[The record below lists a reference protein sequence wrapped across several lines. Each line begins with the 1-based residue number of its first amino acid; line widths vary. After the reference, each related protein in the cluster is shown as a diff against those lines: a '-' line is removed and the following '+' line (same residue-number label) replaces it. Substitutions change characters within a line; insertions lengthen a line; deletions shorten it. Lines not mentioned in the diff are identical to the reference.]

1 MSKNDYK
8 NFNVVSLFSGCG
20 GMDLGFSQG
29 FDYLNE
35 KFEPLPFNIAW
46 ANDYDRFAMEVYNR
60 NFETQLQA
68 LDIREVDFEDVDI
81 GGQDVDVL
89 IAGFPC
95 QEFSLSGPRNGL
107 TSERGKLYLEI
118 SRALKTFRP
127 KIFMAENVPGIEQPP
142 IILETIIKALSD
154 AETASY
160 EISVFHINAADYGI
174 PQIRRRVILIGTRS
188 DIEGKFTP
196 PNPTRRAPP
205 TTQNGSSLPN
215 WIKSVVRKGPRVSN
229 ELPTW
234 LTTKDAIDDLWD
246 PTGTNGSHIPDQD
259 KRTCATIILN
269 RPKRRDRRLRSDLPS
284 PTIRAQHHGH
294 VEVHYG
300 DPDDGNMRRLTIRE
314 CARIQSFPDTFEFP
328 VSASQ
333 AYVQIG
339 NAMPPVVVHRWAR
352 AIAEWLEK
360 IDKSE

>member
-1 MSKNDYK
+1 M
-8 NFNVVSLFSGCG
+8 
-20 GMDLGFSQG
+20 GFSQG
-29 FDYLNE
+29 FRYLDE
-35 KFEPLPFNIAW
+35 EFESLPFNIAW

-60 NFETQLQA
+60 NFGTQLQA
-68 LDIREVDFEDVDI
+68 LDIREVDFKDTI
-81 GGQDVDVL
+81 GGQDIDVL

-118 SRALKTFRP
+118 RRALETFRP

-142 IILETIIKALSD
+142 IIIETIIKALSN

-160 EISVFHINAADYGI
+160 KISVFHINAADYGV
-174 PQIRRRVILIGTRS
+174 PQIRRRVILIGIRS
-188 DIEGKFTP
+188 DIKEQFERPK
-196 PNPTRRAPP
+196 PTHRAPQ
-205 TTQNGSSLPN
+205 TTQNGSSLPK
-215 WIKSVVRKGPRVSN
+215 WIKSLAEKGPEMPD
-229 ELPTW
+229 ELPIW
-234 LTTKDAIDDLWD
+234 LTARDAIGNLWD
-246 PTGTNGSHIPDQD
+246 PKGTSDSHVSDQD
-259 KRTCATIILN
+259 KRTHATIILN
-269 RPKRRDRRLRSDLPS
+269 RPKRRDRRLDADLPS

-294 VEVHYG
+294 IEVHYS
-300 DPDDGNMRRLTIRE
+300 DQDDGSMRRLTIRE
-314 CARIQSFPDTFEFP
+314 CARIQGFPDTFEFP

-352 AIAEWLEK
+352 AIAGWLEK